1 MKRSRQGDGALS
13 ANIGSYPFGPPA
25 QKAACSLRVA
35 DDPLGVTPSESGP
48 QKNWSS
54 FASSSHKGSIC
65 LMYAL
70 SRPGLTGLR
79 PYGRDTPEVLR
90 RSEERHVGKE
100 CRSRWSP
107 YH

>member
-1 MKRSRQGDGALS
+1 MTTLGEGAIPWRRRTSPIGWSESLVRN
-13 ANIGSYPFGPPA
+13 AN
-25 QKAACSLRVA
+25 
-35 DDPLGVTPSESGP
+35 DPLGVTPSESGP

-90 RSEERHVGKE
+90 EN
-100 CRSRWSP
+100 
-107 YH
+107 